1 MLGFQQRGWVMSINK
16 LMEITTVIGCKN
28 MCSYC
33 PQRTLINSYNGER
46 IMTFDTFKQ
55 CIDKIPVEV
64 KSLNEMEE
72 IIKRRKRQ
80 KNKRD
85 NWQVKH
91 QLM

>member
-1 MLGFQQRGWVMSINK
+1 
-16 LMEITTVIGCKN
+16 
-28 MCSYC
+28 
-33 PQRTLINSYNGER
+33 
-46 IMTFDTFKQ
+46 MTFDTFKQ